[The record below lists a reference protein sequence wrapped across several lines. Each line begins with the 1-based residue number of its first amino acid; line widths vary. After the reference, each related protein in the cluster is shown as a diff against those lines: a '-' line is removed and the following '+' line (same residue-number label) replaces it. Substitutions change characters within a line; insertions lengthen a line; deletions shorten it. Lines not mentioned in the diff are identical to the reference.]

1 MSSRRHS
8 SETENTTPAALA
20 DKNDVF
26 SDSVTKNAASKMS
39 VTSEPLVESPKQGT
53 PARSPPKMA
62 LRTPELA
69 PSQNPDK
76 VIDEEEVKTKLTSA
90 DPTNQSAVES
100 DGGSSK
106 KSVDGANGTKE
117 KRKEKAQPK
126 ALKPKTSTMSTT
138 SRASSRPPK
147 SPMVA
152 NAPKSP
158 TREKAKAA
166 DRKASTK
173 EEAPKKTAAAPKT
186 STRKE
191 LSPGAS
197 ATRTKAKSPTRPV
210 KLPSSLTTHTA
221 ASASKTPGAAPA
233 RQTQSRAGGNASTL
247 GVPTPAS
254 QRPSSRAS
262 ATATTT
268 APPPKLRRQNST
280 VNRPRPS
287 IGPPPKQQAKD
298 HPPTKKDTHVDE
310 SFLARMM
317 RPTQASSSK
326 TTEKAPITPPRT
338 RTGASSVK
346 KSVTKDAEGNT
357 RKASAKSV
365 ESSKTKG
372 SPVEKK
378 PKATAKAEPT
388 AKEVAPVVAQAGSA
402 ETAIEAA
409 AASKETAVTPVVEK
423 SQAQA
428 SESVVNSVTAA
439 SEELQAQMTSGNATD
454 KPESGAAVSADP
466 EEVKDV
472 EDVVQKTSSL
482 SLAQDETDPFVSAAP
497 KADEASTE
505 AMPAISTEDVQGE
518 AKTSGTA

>member
-1 MSSRRHS
+1 MSSRRLS
-8 SETENTTPAALA
+8 NETENTTPAAFV

-26 SDSVTKNAASKMS
+26 SDSVSNNAASKMS

-53 PARSPPKMA
+53 PARSPPKKV

-90 DPTNQSAVES
+90 DPTSQSAVES
-100 DGGSSK
+100 DDGSSK

-117 KRKEKAQPK
+117 KEKPKPK
-126 ALKPKTSTMSTT
+126 APKTKTSTISTT

-152 NAPKSP
+152 TAPKSP

-166 DRKASTK
+166 DRKASTR
-173 EEAPKKTAAAPKT
+173 EEATKKTAAAPKA
-186 STRKE
+186 SVRKE
-191 LSPGAS
+191 LSPGANV
-197 ATRTKAKSPTRPV
+197 TRAKAKSPTRPA
-210 KLPSSLTTHTA
+210 KLPTSLTTHTA
-221 ASASKTPGAAPA
+221 ASASKTGPGAAPA
-233 RQTQSRAGGNASTL
+233 RQTQSRAAGNASTL
-247 GVPTPAS
+247 GVPAPVS

-262 ATATTT
+262 ATGTSIP
-268 APPPKLRRQNST
+268 PPPKLRRQNST
-280 VNRPRPS
+280 INRARPS

-298 HPPTKKDTHVDE
+298 HPPTKKEAHVDE

-346 KSVTKDAEGNT
+346 KSVTKDTEGNA
-357 RKASAKSV
+357 RRAGAKSV

-378 PKATAKAEPT
+378 PKAAAKAEPT
-388 AKEVAPVVAQAGSA
+388 AKEVAPVVAQADTA
-402 ETAIEAA
+402 DTAIEAA
-409 AASKETAVTPVVEK
+409 AASKATAVTPVVEK

-439 SEELQAQMTSGNATD
+439 SEELQAQMTSGNAAD
-454 KPESGAAVSADP
+454 KPEAGAAVSANP

-482 SLAQDETDPFVSAAP
+482 SLAQDESDPFVSAAP
-497 KADEASTE
+497 KTDEASTE
-505 AMPAISTEDVQGE
+505 SMPAISTEDVQ
-518 AKTSGTA
+518 A